1 MDQAP
6 PTDTDTATTEAPS
19 EHATTALL
27 PIAAGTPVNVQR
39 TGSSLRVRAEVLG
52 TVPGAYIALRGADHR
67 SELRSLSALSL
78 RVGDSIIIRFIHEG
92 VVCGFRTA
100 VTRLSA
106 DPEPLVFVHYP
117 RRVEQV
123 SVRREP
129 RMSCRMPCL
138 VVAADAEPRPGLMLD
153 VSATGCGI
161 VGEAL
166 PDRESPGVGTPV
178 TVTIALP
185 ERSEANRATGEI
197 RRLSHRDGNWVIGVL
212 FGSEQQD
219 LHTALARYLALDTG
233 R

>member
-1 MDQAP
+1 MDQP
-6 PTDTDTATTEAPS
+6 SPTDTATTDRPS
-19 EHATTALL
+19 EHATPALL

-52 TVPGAYIALRGADHR
+52 AVPGAYIALRGADHR

-78 RVGDSIIIRFIHEG
+78 RVGDSIIVRFIHEG

-100 VTRLSA
+100 VTRVST
-106 DPEPLVFVHYP
+106 DPEPLIFVHYP

-129 RMSCRMPCL
+129 RISCRMPCL
-138 VVAADAEPRPGLMLD
+138 VAAADAEPRPGLMLD

-161 VGEAL
+161 IGEAL
-166 PDRESPGVGTPV
+166 PDRPTPVVGAPV

-185 ERSEANRATGEI
+185 ERAEANRAVGEI
-197 RRLSHRDGNWVIGVL
+197 RRLSHHDGNWVIGVL
-212 FGSEQQD
+212 FGSEQRE
-219 LHTALARYLALDTG
+219 LYAALARYLALDAG